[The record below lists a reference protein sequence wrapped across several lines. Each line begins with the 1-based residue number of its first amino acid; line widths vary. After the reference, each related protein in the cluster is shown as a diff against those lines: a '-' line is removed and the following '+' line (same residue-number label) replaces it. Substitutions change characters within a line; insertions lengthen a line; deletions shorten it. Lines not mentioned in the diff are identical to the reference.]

1 MAFSDIVHSLGIEQY
16 PEGMDGVYEEVKAGA
31 EPLFHRALIDRQNK
45 RDLFGQY
52 YEDVVKGYED
62 LLTKENAYL
71 YAQTAALYM
80 QRADQE
86 QAKKIPLP
94 EPDGTPALDMLP
106 LMIELPMAD
115 RGIAELIKRGY
126 TPEDA
131 EKAIVQVFRGDI
143 AVNVRRHGR
152 PGLDKLYFNWITNY
166 LYAMMFPCGGFRFNL
181 AVNPKIYYVLR
192 NKTTNEVA
200 VLIHDR
206 DIHRTGEMLG
216 SAGLTDTEGSFHVE
230 FTETDTE
237 YTGYPTDKKGYVQK
251 ELHHYPKT
259 DWEIAVAPGDSMIA
273 LHLPGGMKLNRE
285 ITIEA
290 VRGAFRHAE
299 KYYPD
304 YAPKAI
310 HCGSWLLNPTLV
322 EPLGEHSNIMAF
334 ASVFHLHPIKCQ
346 GQGVF
351 NFVFKTS
358 VNPDLATLPEDT
370 RLQRWLKAKYLSG
383 DYNRNFGG
391 FILPQEVTE

>member
-1 MAFSDIVHSLGIEQY
+1 MTFSEIVKTL
-16 PEGMDGVYEEVKAGA
+16 GMDTYPSEMDGIYEEVKAGA
-31 EPLFHRALIDRQNK
+31 KPLFDRELIDRLQK
-45 RDLFGQY
+45 RELYGKY
-52 YEDVVKGYED
+52 YEDVVRGYED
-62 LLTKENAYL
+62 LLENEPAYL
-71 YAQTAALYM
+71 YAQVAAIYM
-80 QRADQE
+80 QSADQE
-86 QAKKIPLP
+86 GAKKIPLP
-94 EPDGTPALDMLP
+94 EPDGTPARDMLP
-106 LMIELPMAD
+106 LMVELPMAE
-115 RGIAELIKRGY
+115 RGIAELIRRGY

-131 EKAIVQVFRGDI
+131 ESAIVTVFRGDI

-152 PGLDKLYFNWITNY
+152 PGLDKLYFNWITLY
-166 LYAMMFPCGGFRFNL
+166 LYALIFPCGGFRFNL
-181 AVNPKIYYVLR
+181 ATNPKIYYVLK
-192 NKTTNEVA
+192 NKETREIA
-200 VLIHDR
+200 VLLHDR
-206 DIHRTGEMLG
+206 EIHHSGEILG
-216 SAGLTDTEGSFHVE
+216 SAGLTDPEGSFLAR

-251 ELHHYPKT
+251 TLHHYPKSQ
-259 DWEIAVAPGDSMIA
+259 WEIAVAPGDNIIA
-273 LHLPGGMKLNRE
+273 LHLPGGMKLSRE
-285 ITIEA
+285 ITLEA
-290 VRGAFRHAE
+290 VKGAFAHAE

-322 EPLGEHSNIMAF
+322 EPLGEQSNIIAF
-334 ASVFHLHPIKCQ
+334 ASLFHLHPTKCA

-391 FILPQEVTE
+391 FILPEDL